1 MVYPAKLSTLSL
13 GFLTTLAAMTAP
25 VAAQAPTLAGK
36 TVTMVIGSGTGGA
49 NDMWGRLVALHMSKH
64 LPGRPT
70 VIPQNMPGGG
80 GMNAANHIYNIAPKD
95 GTALGIIVSAIA
107 LGPLTGASG
116 ARFDPQK
123 LTWVG
128 TPTAQTYV
136 CIAMAK
142 AQVKTFEDLLAYEL
156 IVGTSGV
163 GSGPYIYPKGV
174 NGLLG
179 TKFKLV
185 SGFPFASNV
194 LLALERNEVDGVC
207 QPLES
212 VITLRPDWIPDKKV
226 NVLFLGG
233 ARPHAELKGVPFIVD
248 LARTP
253 EEKQAIEF
261 LFAGNNLGRPF
272 IAPPEL
278 PAERVK
284 MLRDAFMATM
294 NDPQFRADAARQ
306 KLDVQPENG
315 ENLSALIRNIY
326 ATPKPIVD
334 RVTELIK

>member
-1 MVYPAKLSTLSL
+1 MNLIATGMRPSRRTANMVYPAKLSALSL
-13 GFLTTLAAMTAP
+13 GFLTAVAVFAAPA
-25 VAAQAPTLAGK
+25 AAQAPTLAGK

-49 NDMWGRLVALHMSKH
+49 NDMWERLVALHMSKH

-156 IVGTSGV
+156 IVAPAASGRAPTFIQKTS
-163 GSGPYIYPKGV
+163 
-174 NGLLG
+174 
-179 TKFKLV
+179 T
-185 SGFPFASNV
+185 
-194 LLALERNEVDGVC
+194 D
-207 QPLES
+207 
-212 VITLRPDWIPDKKV
+212 
-226 NVLFLGG
+226 
-233 ARPHAELKGVPFIVD
+233 
-248 LARTP
+248 
-253 EEKQAIEF
+253 
-261 LFAGNNLGRPF
+261 
-272 IAPPEL
+272 
-278 PAERVK
+278 
-284 MLRDAFMATM
+284 
-294 NDPQFRADAARQ
+294 
-306 KLDVQPENG
+306 
-315 ENLSALIRNIY
+315 
-326 ATPKPIVD
+326 
-334 RVTELIK
+334 